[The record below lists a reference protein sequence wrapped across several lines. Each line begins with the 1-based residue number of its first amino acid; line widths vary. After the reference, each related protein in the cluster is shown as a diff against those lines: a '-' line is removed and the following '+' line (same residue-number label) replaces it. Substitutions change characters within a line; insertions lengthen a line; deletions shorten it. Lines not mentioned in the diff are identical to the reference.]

1 MVESNFSIDG
11 KEIVVR
17 IIKYVLEGAMVGI
30 AAALIPQQKIKLDE
44 VLTIAL
50 VAAATFSILDLFSP
64 SVSTAARMGVGLAV
78 GANIVGGVPVSTHG
92 LHAPR

>member
-1 MVESNFSIDG
+1 MADSNFSIDG

-30 AAALIPQQKIKLDE
+30 AAALIPKQKPSLEEI
-44 VLTIAL
+44 LTIAL

-64 SVSTAARMGVGLAV
+64 SVSSSARFGVGAAL
-78 GANIVGGVPVSTHG
+78 GAGIVGGVPIKH
-92 LHAPR
+92 

>member
-17 IIKYVLEGAMVGI
+17 IIKYILEGAMVGI
-30 AAALIPQQKIKLDE
+30 AAALIPKAKISLEE
-44 VLTIAL
+44 VLTICL

-64 SVSTAARMGVGLAV
+64 SLSASARLGVGAAL
-78 GANIVGGVPVSTHG
+78 GAGIVGGVPIKRT
-92 LHAPR
+92 

>member
-1 MVESNFSIDG
+1 MPESNFSIDG

-30 AAALIPQQKIKLDE
+30 AAALIPKQKPSLEEI
-44 VLTIAL
+44 LTIAL

-64 SVSTAARMGVGLAV
+64 SVSTSVRMGTGLAL
-78 GANIVGGVPVSTHG
+78 GAGIVGGVPIKH
-92 LHAPR
+92 

>member
-17 IIKYVLEGAMVGI
+17 IIKYILEGAMVGI

-44 VLTIAL
+44 VMTIAL
-50 VAAATFSILDLFSP
+50 VAAATFSILDLASP
-64 SVSTAARMGVGLAV
+64 AASASARAGVGIAL
-78 GANIVGGVPVSTHG
+78 GAGIVGGVPIKNMH
-92 LHAPR
+92 

>member
-11 KEIVVR
+11 KEIVIR

-44 VLTIAL
+44 VMTIAL

-64 SVSTAARMGVGLAV
+64 SISSSARLGVGVAL
-78 GANIVGGVPVSTHG
+78 GSGIVGGLPVKGPMH
-92 LHAPR
+92 